1 MKQIQAFSVQ
11 LANRKLA
18 IQRAGQLANRKLAIQ
33 TFALVLLLFA
43 GLNCGTENP
52 VEETV
57 NTSTVETPTGT
68 LRGEVQSIDGVLI
81 QVRLLR
87 DGQLLTQTEIQATY
101 ELATIEAG
109 NYTLQI
115 SAKGYE
121 TKEVNVTVT
130 PGQVVSLDKVALV
143 ALATPVSHLRG
154 VLRDEATGEPL
165 GEVNL
170 QLTDKAGKVYE
181 ALTTGAGV
189 FTFENLPVEQA
200 LTLTIAHAGYEET
213 EVAVHPIP
221 AAETLELRVQLTR
234 LLEQEKLDPGQGLS
248 LGSQAP
254 AFELPDGNG
263 KLKALADYVGNKNV
277 VITFYRG
284 GW

>member
-1 MKQIQAFSVQ
+1 MKRIQVL
-11 LANRKLA
+11 LALS
-18 IQRAGQLANRKLAIQ
+18 
-33 TFALVLLLFA
+33 LLLFA

-57 NTSTVETPTGT
+57 GTSTVEISTGT

-87 DGQLLTQTEIQATY
+87 DGQLLTQTETQATY

-130 PGQVVSLDKVALV
+130 PGQVVSLDKVALE
-143 ALATPVSHLRG
+143 ALETPVSHLRG
-154 VLRDEATGEPL
+154 VLTDKATGEPL

-189 FTFENLPVEQA
+189 FTFENLPVEQD

-221 AAETLELRVQLTR
+221 AAETLELQVQLTR
-234 LLEQEKLDPGQGLS
+234 LLEQEKLNPGQGLS
-248 LGSQAP
+248 LGSQGP

-263 KLKALADYVGNKNV
+263 KLNALADYVGNKNV

>member
-1 MKQIQAFSVQ
+1 MKRIQAL
-11 LANRKLA
+11 LALS
-18 IQRAGQLANRKLAIQ
+18 
-33 TFALVLLLFA
+33 LLLFA

-57 NTSTVETPTGT
+57 GTSTVEISTGT
-68 LRGEVQSIDGVLI
+68 LRGEVQSIDDVLI

-87 DGQLLTQTEIQATY
+87 DGQLLTQTETQATY
-101 ELATIEAG
+101 ELASIEAG

-121 TKEVNVTVT
+121 TKDVNVTVT

-234 LLEQEKLDPGQGLS
+234 LPGQEKLDPGQGLS

-263 KLKALADYVGNKNV
+263 KLNALADYIGNKNV